1 MEKGRI
7 RKSGLVT
14 VQFHPQETFIQS
26 WNVNNRDLIESKH
39 IDKIYDINEDWK
51 TLKKGI
57 DDLNPRPARNVT
69 VMLITDEWSNTK
81 TSSEIEEIASKL
93 QHRLNHP
100 VEIVD
105 ADEMAAVTTW
115 ESIGADLP
123 EKDQFKWVKRSRV
136 VCLGVY
142 EDHTGIALVESGRII
157 GGLSLPQETYPW
169 HNIMLKNLEK
179 NGIGF
184 HRYLIRK
191 AIDDFI
197 KPMYSPDVTVVYVDD
212 PTVRFGYKND
222 DPTVHVIGEGD
233 EEDKRKDAGYGALL
247 HWIKEQIGWRAFFI
261 DDAIK
266 DEEDSQDLVSL
277 TIGGDEEDDPD
288 LVAQIHDMMK
298 NITPDDD
305 EFAIEDDLI
314 VIPSPENTSEDLN
327 PDETP
332 TNESDGT
339 SSDDRQADTPSD
351 LEDGDPINE
360 IISTGY
366 ETDDRTTNNTKPSK
380 AHSNET
386 EPIRNPFVA
395 YSKHDNDNETKT
407 DGSEPVMVDFVETP
421 PEVDKIDTP
430 DSNPENG
437 VIPSDPSDADTTEQD
452 VTGNEDKEQD
462 VTDDNDDTTY
472 DELEIEVVGDE
483 DERIDS
489 SGME

>member
-39 IDKIYDINEDWK
+39 IDKIHDINEDWK
-51 TLKKGI
+51 TLKKAI
-57 DDLNPRPARNVT
+57 DDLNPKPARNVT
-69 VMLITDEWSNTK
+69 VMLITDEWSNSK
-81 TSSEIEEIASKL
+81 TSREIEEIASKL
-93 QHRLNHP
+93 RHRLNHP

-305 EFAIEDDLI
+305 EFAIKDDLI
-314 VIPSPENTSEDLN
+314 VIPSPGSTSEDLN

-332 TNESDGT
+332 TNESNGT
-339 SSDDRQADTPSD
+339 SSDDGQADTTSD
-351 LEDGDPINE
+351 LEDEDHINE

-366 ETDDRTTNNTKPSK
+366 ETEDCTNNTKPSK
-380 AHSNET
+380 DHSNKT
-386 EPIRNPFVA
+386 ESVRNPFVA
-395 YSKHDNDNETKT
+395 YSEHDNDNETKT
-407 DGSEPVMVDFVETP
+407 DGSGPVMVDSVETP
-421 PEVDKIDTP
+421 PEVDKIDNP
-430 DSNPENG
+430 DSNPGNG
-437 VIPSDPSDADTTEQD
+437 VIPSDPADADTTD
-452 VTGNEDKEQD
+452 KTVTGNEDKEQD

-472 DELEIEVVGDE
+472 DELEIEVVEDE

-489 SGME
+489 SETE

>member
-39 IDKIYDINEDWK
+39 IDKIHDINEDWK
-51 TLKKGI
+51 TLKKAI
-57 DDLNPRPARNVT
+57 DDLNPKPARNVT
-69 VMLITDEWSNTK
+69 VMLITDEWSNSK
-81 TSSEIEEIASKL
+81 TSREIEEIASKL
-93 QHRLNHP
+93 RHRLNHP

-305 EFAIEDDLI
+305 EFAIKDDLI
-314 VIPSPENTSEDLN
+314 VIPSPGSTSEDLN

-332 TNESDGT
+332 TNESNGT
-339 SSDDRQADTPSD
+339 SSDDGQADTTSD
-351 LEDGDPINE
+351 LEDEDPINE

-366 ETDDRTTNNTKPSK
+366 ETEDCTNNTNPSK
-380 AHSNET
+380 DHSNKT
-386 EPIRNPFVA
+386 EPVRNPFVA
-395 YSKHDNDNETKT
+395 YSEHDNDNETKT

-430 DSNPENG
+430 DSNPGNG
-437 VIPSDPSDADTTEQD
+437 VIPSDPADADTTD
-452 VTGNEDKEQD
+452 KTVTGNEDTEQD

-472 DELEIEVVGDE
+472 DELEVEVVEDE
-483 DERIDS
+483 DERIDLS
-489 SGME
+489 ETE